1 MQACFGD
8 ADAESTEAVVTVAP
22 PPPPP
27 PLLGPGP
34 VLPSP
39 MGNERVATTCS
50 GSANVV
56 HASEA
61 YAVEN
66 VRWHGLIIEK
76 YTPVGAADSSE
87 AMLYLP
93 SASCERPSIPSHGRR
108 EY

>member
-1 MQACFGD
+1 
-8 ADAESTEAVVTVAP
+8 
-22 PPPPP
+22 
-27 PLLGPGP
+27 
-34 VLPSP
+34 

-61 YAVEN
+61 YVVEN

-76 YTPVGAADSSE
+76 YTPVGVADSLE

-93 SASCERPSIPSHGRR
+93 STSCERPSIPSHWRGRVIAYAVR
-108 EY
+108 CENVGAGKPWMNDTQPQASGMGCTSTT